1 MKHARQKTIHE
12 QPPSSIDAGETLD
25 ESEVLEHLEA
35 DLSTDQDYRRI
46 VGIGNGV
53 AIGAV
58 LWILLIATVL
68 LAL

>member
-1 MKHARQKTIHE
+1 VRHARQKTIHE
-12 QPPSSIDAGETLD
+12 HSSSSIDAGETLD
-25 ESEVLEHLEA
+25 ESKVLEHLET
-35 DLSTDQDYRRI
+35 DLSIDEDYRRI

-58 LWILLIATVL
+58 LWSLLIATVL